1 MICHASTDFFCS
13 FCDIATENDIDF
25 IVDEIQT
32 GGGSTGTFWAHEEWN
47 VDNPLDI
54 LAFSKKMQ
62 TGGFY
67 TKSKF
72 RPKEGYRIFNTWM
85 VDPSKMIQLEAYLQ
99 TVERDSL
106 LKNTRI
112 TGEDLLLIA
121 AKAVP

>member
-1 MICHASTDFFCS
+1 
-13 FCDIATENDIDF
+13 
-25 IVDEIQT
+25 
-32 GGGSTGTFWAHEEWN
+32 
-47 VDNPLDI
+47 
-54 LAFSKKMQ
+54 MQ

-121 AKAVP
+121 TKAVP